1 MSKTTVGVGAQ
12 AKGWVIKPDDEA
24 TRARLEAFESDDED
38 TGRRVTH
45 YDPAMELIGQRAE
58 LARLREVEAV
68 AKELARIVCFE
79 CDIIGSP
86 MDTPYAR
93 DVLAR
98 ARALGLLV

>member
-12 AKGWVIKPDDEA
+12 ARGWVIKP
-24 TRARLEAFESDDED
+24 DDED

-58 LARLREVEAV
+58 LVRLREVEAV
-68 AKELARIVCFE
+68 AREMARIIGFE
-79 CDIIGSP
+79 LDIIRSP

-93 DVLAR
+93 DVMER
-98 ARALGLLV
+98 ARAFGLLSK